1 MIFDCLP
8 DAPTSTL
15 LLGKSVDI
23 MLSEHPD
30 LPTAKA
36 FFRST
41 MVVTGVTPDRVT
53 TDGHDPHP
61 RAVRT
66 EIGEHVRHRMS
77 RYLNNRLERD
87 HRGIKSR
94 CRPMLGLKSTVS
106 ATRYCRGYDEVRN
119 ILRCRSPMRRHVPA
133 AARRWRHMRK
143 TAIVVAFVA
152 AA

>member
-1 MIFDCLP
+1 MLRMKTLSMIFDCLP

-66 EIGEHVRHRMS
+66 GAALQCVDMFPLWRGG
-77 RYLNNRLERD
+77 
-87 HRGIKSR
+87 RGICGKPRLFSLSWQQLEGR
-94 CRPMLGLKSTVS
+94 
-106 ATRYCRGYDEVRN
+106 
-119 ILRCRSPMRRHVPA
+119 
-133 AARRWRHMRK
+133 RRWSKFVEPDGAKSYR
-143 TAIVVAFVA
+143 TVAGMPR
-152 AA
+152 